1 MTGTAEWIGECA
13 YNALIEEVNTT
24 PKPGLVDLYSNGA
37 HTDMDAETFR
47 RSAEAL
53 RPFFVQMAREGL
65 SFDGSA
71 EELFM
76 GLRSVGMDAEQAMY
90 AATGGVNTHKG
101 AIFTFGIFCAGAGR
115 CLKEQRELTALG
127 LLEMEQEMTVRV
139 LTAELEKLRGKISAA
154 GQATHGERN
163 LHRYGTAG
171 CRGEAIEGYP
181 GVFGIALPVLR
192 AGLSSGRDWNRVKLQ
207 ALLTLMA
214 HTEDSNILSRH
225 NPAVLRDVQE
235 EMLELLRCGGAY
247 REDAIKLLED
257 MDADYSRR
265 GISAG
270 GCAGPSCG
278 GDFYTGVDGG
288 RGSVK
293 RLTAILLVI
302 ALTISACSAPA
313 GAGGSSSGETGS
325 VIEQTGSTSEEADS
339 QVGESA
345 EDLTEAE
352 WTAEDRTD
360 REEGFVPA
368 EETQESAGEQ
378 LVEEQSAEE
387 QPAEEQPA
395 SEEDTPSGSLE
406 TPESSESAEEQ
417 ESKPGLVI
425 LEEDNDDYRGA
436 AGLKASDIDEKTSQL
451 HAVTNGS
458 GGSKTGGKTAAKAV
472 KDYTVMVYIVGS
484 NLESRLGAA
493 TTDIGEMKQA
503 GIDQSPCLHGRQPP
517 LGERYPQQI

>member
-1 MTGTAEWIGECA
+1 MTGTAEWIGKCA

-214 HTEDSNILSRH
+214 RTEDSNILSRQ
-225 NPAVLRDVQE
+225 NPAVLRAVQE
-235 EMLELLRCGGAY
+235 EISEFLRCGGAY
-247 REDAIKLLED
+247 REDSIKLLEEL
-257 MDADYSRR
+257 DADYSRR

-270 GCAGPSCG
+270 GCA
-278 GDFYTGVDGG
+278 DLLAAAVFILE
-288 RGSVK
+288 
-293 RLTAILLVI
+293 LT
-302 ALTISACSAPA
+302 
-313 GAGGSSSGETGS
+313 SGC
-325 VIEQTGSTSEEADS
+325 
-339 QVGESA
+339 QVGE
-345 EDLTEAE
+345 
-352 WTAEDRTD
+352 
-360 REEGFVPA
+360 
-368 EETQESAGEQ
+368 
-378 LVEEQSAEE
+378 
-387 QPAEEQPA
+387 
-395 SEEDTPSGSLE
+395 DT
-406 TPESSESAEEQ
+406 
-417 ESKPGLVI
+417 
-425 LEEDNDDYRGA
+425 Y
-436 AGLKASDIDEKTSQL
+436 
-451 HAVTNGS
+451 
-458 GGSKTGGKTAAKAV
+458 
-472 KDYTVMVYIVGS
+472 
-484 NLESRLGAA
+484 
-493 TTDIGEMKQA
+493 
-503 GIDQSPCLHGRQPP
+503 
-517 LGERYPQQI
+517 